1 MKEMAK
7 TSQISILVLPCVDS
21 LYHSLFKIYSY
32 IHTVKVRFDCF
43 TSKYSNLM
51 EYCVLVTGN
60 LIAKKLNAK
69 VPRIVLKLKVDSRTE
84 NRLVVLE

>member
-1 MKEMAK
+1 
-7 TSQISILVLPCVDS
+7 
-21 LYHSLFKIYSY
+21 
-32 IHTVKVRFDCF
+32 
-43 TSKYSNLM
+43 M

-84 NRLVVLE
+84 NRLIVLE